1 MRVDTMSNLFELFE
15 ELEGWQEHHAKIK
28 NAADALVEAMKRAER
43 FGALDTASRDAMLGY
58 VEQELY
64 R

>member
-1 MRVDTMSNLFELFE
+1 
-15 ELEGWQEHHAKIK
+15 LEGWQEHHAKIK

-43 FGALDTASRDAMLGY
+43 FGALDTASRDAILGY